1 MSVDDGGDPMGRRK
15 PIDPFWNGVCWGMIF
30 LLLMVWLSGCQATLS
45 EPDRLMIEDRM
56 AVMSNLAGIPRE
68 PPRLLYDRR
77 PEFMLAGLANCSE
90 WSITL
95 NYTYAAEYPAFVAD
109 KLLPHEWAH
118 MMSCFYRGSM
128 GTEVHDEF
136 WKKAVRRLGGDPE
149 YI

>member
-1 MSVDDGGDPMGRRK
+1 VNERIKGTLGRTLTSVAG
-15 PIDPFWNGVCWGMIF
+15 
-30 LLLMVWLSGCQATLS
+30 LMLALILVGCQPTLRS
-45 EPDRLMIEDRM
+45 TDAAMIEQRM
-56 AVMSNLAGIPRE
+56 LVMSELAGIPIE
-68 PPRLLYDRR
+68 PPRLLYEHS

-95 NYTYAAEYPAFVAD
+95 NYRFAAEYPAFVAD

-136 WKKAVRRLGGDPE
+136 WKKAVRRLGGDE
-149 YI
+149 NYI